1 MTEIKDNRTQIR
13 PKDITT
19 KEEKSAF
26 LGNFQ
31 EMFGSVGKSNGQI
44 FFTSNGKVEMT
55 DYTCIY
61 YSDNADGSVSATN
74 HSLIY
79 RDYMRNIIRMSGD
92 ADRLDRYSSK
102 AVAEIMRELKSA
114 REVYQSLDD
123 YYDKAMKSILRTKVD
138 ALANQLNDFTDS
150 MEYTM

>member
-1 MTEIKDNRTQIR
+1 MAEIKDNRIPIR

-26 LGNFQ
+26 LGNF
-31 EMFGSVGKSNGQI
+31 EETFGSVAKSNGQT
-44 FFTSNGKVEMT
+44 FFTPNGKVEMT

-61 YSDNADGSVSATN
+61 YKDNADGSVSATN
-74 HSLIY
+74 HSLRY
-79 RDYMRNIIRMSGD
+79 RDYMRNIIRISGD
-92 ADRLDRYSSK
+92 ADRLERYSAN
-102 AVAEIMRELKSA
+102 AVAEIMGELKSA

-123 YYDKAMKSILRTKVD
+123 YYDNAMKSILRTKVD

-150 MEYTM
+150 MDYTI